1 MDGAYDAEAS
11 TAHRW
16 IRTELVGTDLSLE
29 TATWRTDDPWAPP
42 RPGFV
47 GRLHL
52 GHETDVVDPVPVTFV
67 VDGVAVEPRVL
78 SHTWS
83 PDLTETVYGLT
94 DSLRVAERKGVRGAV
109 LCADWHFLGE
119 GRVEVRPSVPRHIRA
134 RVTTVSVYADLRVDI
149 PVRSTPIAPVKA
161 PGTVRF
167 RVVLGDGEP
176 IGDLD
181 ARPFEAWLARHAPR
195 LHTGS
200 KELAEV
206 YRYRWFVVY
215 RNLRRPFLWFKDHP
229 MPGELFF
236 EGPVSN
242 WFTAPIG
249 LSFPLQLREARWMR
263 SPRGVQDTL
272 NAWTANAGALR
283 SYAADPLTPAI
294 EFAEHHPLQLGAAR
308 DAALEYVL
316 GTGRSAR
323 LAGGNMHSFPTTI
336 GSWVNGTEYA
346 PDFFAEAGWDHTR
359 SEMFIEPPALPR
371 AGAPDSPQ
379 ADRLTRVSRV
389 DTNVWHWAMVKALG
403 GPDLRTELART
414 HLHNGY
420 FRSVGEHGPI
430 KSVLNFEAALPFLY
444 ADFGPQE
451 RSALARAIDAW
462 SAPKGLYSTAPDC
475 PEFSPDNAFRGYSY
489 PCCWNGPVWN
499 YATSWV
505 LHALGAVAERTSEPA
520 LRERFARVWTQWT
533 ASHLAL
539 GEPLVVEHFHPRTG
553 RPYRLIPDYFHSAW
567 LDTFFR
573 HVVLKPLVDAGPL
586 LVEGVP
592 YKETEVN
599 FERGV
604 PGARG

>member
-1 MDGAYDAEAS
+1 VSGS
-11 TAHRW
+11 TA
-16 IRTELVGTDLSLE
+16 RTELVGTDLSLE

-83 PDLTETVYGLT
+83 PDLSETVYGLT

-109 LCADWHFLGE
+109 LCADWHFLGS
-119 GRVEVRPSVPRHIRA
+119 GRVEVRPSVRERHIRA
-134 RVTTVSVYADLRVDI
+134 RVTTLSVYADLRADI
-149 PVRSTPIAPVKA
+149 PLRMTPLTPVDAPAV
-161 PGTVRF
+161 VRF
-167 RVVLGDGEP
+167 RVALGDGEP

-195 LHTGS
+195 LHTAS

-283 SYAADPLTPAI
+283 SYAADPLTPAL
-294 EFAEHHPLQLGAAR
+294 EFAEHHPLELGAAR

-316 GTGRSAR
+316 GKGRSAR
-323 LAGGNMHSFPTTI
+323 LEGGNLHAFPVTV

-346 PDFFAEAGWDHTR
+346 PDFFAEVGWDHTR
-359 SEMFIEPPALPR
+359 SEMFLGEGPALPR
-371 AGAPDSPQ
+371 AGEPDSPR

-389 DTNVWHWAMVKALG
+389 DTNVWHWAIVKALG
-403 GPDLRTELART
+403 GPDLRSELART
-414 HLHNGY
+414 HLHDGF
-420 FRSVGEHGPI
+420 FRSAGEHGPI
-430 KSVLNFEAALPFLY
+430 TSVLSFEAALPFLY
-444 ADFGPQE
+444 ADFGPRE

-475 PEFSPDNAFRGYSY
+475 PAYSPENAFRGYSY

-505 LHALGAVAERTSEPA
+505 LHALGAVAQRTADPA

-539 GEPLVVEHFHPRTG
+539 GEPLVVEHFHPETG

-573 HVVLKPLVDAGPL
+573 HVVLTPLVDAGPL

-592 YKETEVN
+592 YKETEVS

>member
-1 MDGAYDAEAS
+1 VSGS
-11 TAHRW
+11 TA
-16 IRTELVGTDLSLE
+16 RTELVGTDLSLE
-29 TATWRTDDPWAPP
+29 TATWDVEEPWAPP
-42 RPGFV
+42 RPGFT

-52 GHETDVVDPVPVTFV
+52 GHETDVVDPLPVRFTV
-67 VDGVAVEPRVL
+67 SGETALPRVL
-78 SHTWS
+78 AHRWD
-83 PDLTETVYGLT
+83 PDFTETVYAVGT
-94 DSLRVAERKGVRGAV
+94 ARVTERKGVRGDV
-109 LCADWHFLGE
+109 LCADYTFDGDVSLE
-119 GRVEVRPSVPRHIRA
+119 YAAPRSLHA
-134 RVTTVSVYADLRVDI
+134 RVTTISLYASLEAEIAVRVSYSEGRLRC
-149 PVRSTPIAPVKA
+149 A
-161 PGTVRF
+161 
-167 RVVLGDGEP
+167 LGGAEP
-176 IGDLD
+176 AGDLSR
-181 ARPFEAWLARHAPR
+181 RPFAEFLAAHAPR

-200 KELAEV
+200 RELAEV
-206 YRYRWFVVY
+206 YAYRWFVVY
-215 RNLRRPFLWFKDHP
+215 RNLRRPSRWFKDHP

-242 WFTAPIG
+242 WFTAPVG
-249 LSFPLQLREARWMR
+249 LSFPLHVREARWMR

-294 EFAEHHPLQLGAAR
+294 EFAEHHPLELGAAR
-308 DAALEYVL
+308 DAALDYVL
-316 GTGRSAR
+316 GKGRSAR
-323 LAGGNMHSFPTTI
+323 LAGGNMESFPVTI

-346 PDFFAEAGWDHTR
+346 PDFFAEVGWDHRR
-359 SEMFIEPPALPR
+359 SEMFLGEGPALPR
-371 AGAPDSPQ
+371 AGEPDSPD
-379 ADRLTRVSRV
+379 AGRLTRVARV
-389 DTNVWHWAMVKALG
+389 DTDVWHWAMVKALG

-414 HLHNGY
+414 HLHNGF

-430 KSVLNFEAALPFLY
+430 TGVLNFEAALPFLY
-444 ADFGPQE
+444 ADFGPRE
-451 RSALARAIDAW
+451 RTALARAIDAW

-475 PEFSPDNAFRGYSY
+475 PAFSPDNAFRGYSY

-505 LHALGAVAERTSEPA
+505 LHALGAVAQRTSEPA
-520 LRERFARVWTQWT
+520 LRERFARLWTQWT

-539 GEPLVVEHFHPRTG
+539 GEPLVVEHFHPETG

-573 HVVLKPLVDAGPL
+573 HVVLTPLVDAGPL

-592 YKETEVN
+592 YKETEVS

>member
-1 MDGAYDAEAS
+1 MSGWTE
-11 TAHRW
+11 
-16 IRTELVGTDLSLE
+16 RTELVGTDLSLE
-29 TATWRTDDPWAPP
+29 TATWNTDDPWAPP

-52 GHETDVVDPVPVTFV
+52 GHETDVTDPVPVTFV
-67 VDGVAVEPRVL
+67 VDGAAVTPRVL
-78 SHTWS
+78 SHRWS
-83 PDLTETVYGLT
+83 YDVSETVYGLT

-109 LCADWHFLGE
+109 LCADWHFLGA
-119 GRVEVRPSVPRHIRA
+119 GRVEVVAAVPRQIRA
-134 RVTTVSVYADLRVDI
+134 RVTTISVYADLRADI
-149 PVRSTPIAPVKA
+149 PVRATPLAPVEA
-161 PGTVRF
+161 PATVRF
-167 RVVLGDGEP
+167 RVALGDGEP

-181 ARPFEAWLARHAPR
+181 ALPFEDWFARHAPR

-200 KELAEV
+200 RELAEV
-206 YRYRWFVVY
+206 YKYRWFVVY

-308 DAALEYVL
+308 DAALDYVL
-316 GTGRSAR
+316 GKGRSAR
-323 LAGGNMHSFPTTI
+323 LAGGDMHRFPVTV

-346 PDFFAEAGWDHTR
+346 PDFFAEVGWDHRR
-359 SEMFIEPPALPR
+359 SEMFIEKPALPR
-371 AGAPDSPQ
+371 AGEPDSPQ

-389 DTNVWHWAMVKALG
+389 DTDVWHWAMVKALG
-403 GPDLRTELART
+403 GPDLRTQLVAR
-414 HLHNGY
+414 HLHDGL
-420 FRSVGEHGPI
+420 FRSVGERGPI

-444 ADFGPQE
+444 ADFGPRE
-451 RSALARAIDAW
+451 RTALARAIDAW
-462 SAPKGLYSTAPDC
+462 TAPKGLYSTAPDC
-475 PEFSPDNAFRGYSY
+475 PAFSAENTFRGYRY

-505 LHALGAVAERTSEPA
+505 LHALGAVAGRTKEPA
-520 LRERFARVWTQWT
+520 LRERFARAWMQWT

-539 GEPLVVEHFHPRTG
+539 GQPMVVEHFHPETG

-573 HVVLKPLVDAGPL
+573 HVVMDPLVDTGPL
-586 LVEGVP
+586 LLENVP
-592 YKETEVN
+592 WKETEIRI
-599 FERGV
+599 ERGV
-604 PGARG
+604 PGAPG